1 MSFRIVTMTHDLYLN
16 YSGMLLR
23 VCEIVELIIY
33 ANEYFIGNPWHFF
46 FFFHLV
52 KVSNLEL

>member
-33 ANEYFIGNPWHFF
+33 ANEYFIGNPWRF